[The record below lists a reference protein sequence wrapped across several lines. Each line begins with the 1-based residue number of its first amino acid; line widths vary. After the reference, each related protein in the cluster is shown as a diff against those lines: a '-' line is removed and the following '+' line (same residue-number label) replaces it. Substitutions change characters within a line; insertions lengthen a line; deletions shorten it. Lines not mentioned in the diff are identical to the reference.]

1 MTRARRAT
9 RVDFGRRRVVAREND
24 ASRRRVETHRP
35 RRTPIGR
42 TASGG
47 AGADARRGGTATA
60 TAPPD
65 AGAARWTRSRARS
78 AGDDAWFAA
87 LDDDALE
94 RAMATRDDDGRTSF
108 HRACAAGARGRA
120 CARLACERMTREAIA
135 RAVGARTTV
144 DGRRCTRARRW
155 GSARRAGRCAREAR
169 IARRGRRAGRRRGH
183 YAASKGHVGTLETLM
198 RASRGWMTMEDDVG
212 ATPLHRAA
220 ARGELRA
227 IDFLV
232 DALANGTTEAPK
244 TALEAR
250 DKRGQTPLLVACEA
264 GQDEAAIRLAKH
276 GANVGAKDGEKRGV
290 EELAPKLV
298 SALAQ
303 IEAER

>member
-1 MTRARRAT
+1 
-9 RVDFGRRRVVAREND
+9 
-24 ASRRRVETHRP
+24 
-35 RRTPIGR
+35 
-42 TASGG
+42 
-47 AGADARRGGTATA
+47 
-60 TAPPD
+60 
-65 AGAARWTRSRARS
+65 
-78 AGDDAWFAA
+78 
-87 LDDDALE
+87 
-94 RAMATRDDDGRTSF
+94 
-108 HRACAAGARGRA
+108 
-120 CARLACERMTREAIA
+120 
-135 RAVGARTTV
+135 
-144 DGRRCTRARRW
+144 
-155 GSARRAGRCAREAR
+155 
-169 IARRGRRAGRRRGH
+169 
-183 YAASKGHVGTLETLM
+183 
-198 RASRGWMTMEDDVG
+198 MTMEDDVG

>member
-1 MTRARRAT
+1 MTVRAGKQSGKSSLEVYRHSIGGIARRNYIDRAIT
-9 RVDFGRRRVVAREND
+9 PSSDRHAASQMD
-24 ASRRRVETHRP
+24 ALER
-35 RRTPIGR
+35 
-42 TASGG
+42 
-47 AGADARRGGTATA
+47 ADAG
-60 TAPPD
+60 D
-65 AGAARWTRSRARS
+65 A
-78 AGDDAWFAA
+78 AWFAA

-94 RAMATRDDDGRTSF
+94 RAMTRRDDDGRTSF
-108 HRACAAGARGRA
+108 HRACAAGARGRDVT
-120 CARLACERMTREAIA
+120 RLARERMKGEAMARVVTTADDGGWTPLHTSAALGERETCGTLLA
-135 RAVGARTTV
+135 RGADCEARTPGGQTP
-144 DGRRCTRARRW
+144 
-155 GSARRAGRCAREAR
+155 
-169 IARRGRRAGRRRGH
+169 GH
-183 YAASKGHVGTLETLM
+183 YAASKGRVGTLETLV
-198 RASRGWMTMEDDVG
+198 SGGRGWLTMEDDVG

-232 DALANGTTEAPK
+232 DALANGTTEVPK
-244 TALEAR
+244 MALEAR

>member
-1 MTRARRAT
+1 MGKQSGKSSRTHPGPDRHTAAPMDALERA
-9 RVDFGRRRVVAREND
+9 
-24 ASRRRVETHRP
+24 
-35 RRTPIGR
+35 
-42 TASGG
+42 
-47 AGADARRGGTATA
+47 
-60 TAPPD
+60 
-65 AGAARWTRSRARS
+65 S
-78 AGDDAWFAA
+78 AGDAAWFSA

-94 RAMATRDDDGRTSF
+94 RAMTRRDDDGRTSF
-108 HRACAAGARGRA
+108 HRACAAGARGRDVT
-120 CARLACERMTREAIA
+120 RLARERMKGEAMARVVTTADDGGWTPLHTSAALGERETCGTLLA
-135 RAVGARTTV
+135 RGADCEARTPGGQTP
-144 DGRRCTRARRW
+144 
-155 GSARRAGRCAREAR
+155 
-169 IARRGRRAGRRRGH
+169 GH
-183 YAASKGHVGTLETLM
+183 YAASKGRVGTLETLV
-198 RASRGWMTMEDDVG
+198 SGGRGWLTMEDDVG

-232 DALANGTTEAPK
+232 DALANGTTEVPK
-244 TALEAR
+244 MALEAR

>member
-1 MTRARRAT
+1 MDALARA
-9 RVDFGRRRVVAREND
+9 D
-24 ASRRRVETHRP
+24 
-35 RRTPIGR
+35 
-42 TASGG
+42 
-47 AGADARRGGTATA
+47 
-60 TAPPD
+60 
-65 AGAARWTRSRARS
+65 

-135 RAVGARTTV
+135 RAVGARD
-144 DGRRCTRARRW
+144 DGGWTPLHT
-155 GSARRAGRCAREAR
+155 SAALGERETCGTLCARGADCEAR
-169 IARRGRRAGRRRGH
+169 TPGGQTPGH

-276 GANVGAKDGEKRGV
+276 GANVGAKDGEKRGRRGARAQAR
-290 EELAPKLV
+290 ERAGADRGR
-298 SALAQ
+298 ALA
-303 IEAER
+303 R